1 MAIKRRVQ
9 DPPSG
14 SRSDEDEIAKRV
26 AEFGQ
31 GGYLPESDEVAL
43 DPKAPVG
50 SQSFLF
56 RLNDYQKQ
64 LLAES
69 ARDDGRSRQK
79 LLETIIWPELERRKA
94 EKDRQLR

>member
-1 MAIKRRVQ
+1 MAIKKRGQAPRAGA
-9 DPPSG
+9 D
-14 SRSDEDEIAKRV
+14 DETLAKRV

-31 GGYLPESDEVAL
+31 GGYLPESDESVL

-50 SQSFLF
+50 SQGFLF

-79 LLETIIWPELERRKA
+79 LLETIVWPELERRKA
-94 EKDRQLR
+94 EKDRQER

>member
-1 MAIKRRVQ
+1 MAIKKRDQ
-9 DPPSG
+9 APPPG
-14 SRSDEDEIAKRV
+14 MRLDDDALAKRV

-31 GGYLPESDEVAL
+31 AGYLPESDEPAL

-50 SQSFLF
+50 SQGFLF

-94 EKDRQLR
+94 EKDRQVR